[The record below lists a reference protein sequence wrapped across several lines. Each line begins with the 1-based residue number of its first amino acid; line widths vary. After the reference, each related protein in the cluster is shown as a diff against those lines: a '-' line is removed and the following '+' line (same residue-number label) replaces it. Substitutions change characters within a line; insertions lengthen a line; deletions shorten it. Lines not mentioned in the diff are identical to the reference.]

1 MVFVMPTIGVLL
13 ERKEDWALAVDDV
26 LISAGGIDYD
36 DDDDDLYYVNNS
48 KAEYGLLLLL

>member
-1 MVFVMPTIGVLL
+1 MFVMPTIGVLL